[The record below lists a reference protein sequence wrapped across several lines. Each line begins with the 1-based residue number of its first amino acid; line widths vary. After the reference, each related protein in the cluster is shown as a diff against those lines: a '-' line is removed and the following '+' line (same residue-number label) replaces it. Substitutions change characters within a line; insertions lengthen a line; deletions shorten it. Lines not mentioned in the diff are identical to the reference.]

1 MEPFVMTSPA
11 WLALGGLGLLAWAVL
26 RARRWLARRLR
37 GGPAAM
43 AAPAGAGAVAQPEA
57 LLHRVELRME
67 AIEAA
72 QAALAARL
80 EGQGPDDAAERR
92 LQAMAGQILGL
103 VRDKNASLD
112 VALAGL
118 DQLRARMRVL
128 EQMGDAAEARALF
141 ERLGGRL
148 DALET
153 TQDRVVTL
161 ETRLSGLEA
170 GPGPFAEI
178 SDQLTRLYA
187 QKDATVETVF
197 ARLAPLEAKLAEV
210 EGHAGGARSGG
221 CAGAVRGAAGS
232 GRGRRRTRR
241 ARRSTPGLASGWRAC
256 RAGCP
261 GWKARRTRS
270 RRSRTS

>member
-43 AAPAGAGAVAQPEA
+43 AAPAGAGAVAPPEA

-153 TQDRVVTL
+153 TQDRVATL

-210 EGHAGGARSGG
+210 EGLLAARDP
-221 CAGAVRGAAGS
+221 AAALE
-232 GRGRRRTRR
+232 RFAERLEAARAAQERR
-241 ARRSTPGLASGWRAC
+241 ARRLTPGLASGWRVC

-261 GWKARRTRS
+261 VWKARRTRS
-270 RRSRTS
+270 GDLRIS